1 MASSQ
6 FKSGVPVYTQCQLQ
20 NHAGK
25 KQYVTLDCQK
35 DWHGS
40 GDPPKTIQD
49 QTSADFKHNADSTGS
64 IGGVAFVL
72 SNEIKWVVAWSN
84 KEQQSNK
91 VYTQILK
98 GGDEVDWN
106 QIKDNLDQSSN
117 QSSDLDKY
125 GYSSEAVID
134 KDNPAPS
141 LQATLRPA
149 A

>member
-25 KQYVTLDCQK
+25 KQYVTLDSGN

-40 GDPPKTIQD
+40 GSPPKTIQD
-49 QTSADFKHNADSTGS
+49 QESGEFKHNADSTGS
-64 IGGVAFVL
+64 IGGVAY
-72 SNEIKWVVAWSN
+72 VVAWSN
-84 KEQQSNK
+84 KEQQPNQ

-98 GGDEVDWN
+98 GSDEVDWQ
-106 QIKDNLDQSSN
+106 QIKDNLDQSSH
-117 QSSDLDKY
+117 QSSDLGKL

-134 KDNPAPS
+134 KNNPAPS
-141 LQATLRPA
+141 LKATFRPA

>member
-25 KQYVTLDCQK
+25 KQYETMDSGN

-40 GDPPKTIQD
+40 GSPPKTIQD
-49 QTSADFKHNADSTGS
+49 QESGEFKHNADSTGS
-64 IGGVAFVL
+64 IGGVAY
-72 SNEIKWVVAWSN
+72 
-84 KEQQSNK
+84 

-98 GGDEVDWN
+98 GSDEVDWQ
-106 QIKDNLDQSSN
+106 QIKDNLDQSSH
-117 QSSDLDKY
+117 QSSDLGKL
-125 GYSSEAVID
+125 GYSSEVVID
-134 KDNPAPS
+134 KNNPPPS
-141 LQATLRPA
+141 LKATLRPA

>member
-6 FKSGVPVYTQCQLQ
+6 VKSGVPVYTKCQLQ

-25 KQYVTLDCQK
+25 AQFVTLDSQK

-40 GDPPKTIQD
+40 GNAPKTIQD
-49 QTSADFKHNADSTGS
+49 QAPGDFTHNADSAGS
-64 IGGVAFVL
+64 IGGVVYVL

-84 KEQQSNK
+84 KEQQPNK
-91 VYTQILK
+91 VYTQIFK
-98 GGDEVDWN
+98 ASDEVDWQ
-106 QIKDNLDQSSN
+106 QIADNLDQSSQ
-117 QSSDLDKY
+117 QSSDLGKL

-134 KDNPAPS
+134 KNNPAP
-141 LQATLRPA
+141 LLKATLRPA